1 MQYASE
7 IYEIQN
13 FTRDIGKLEF
23 NKEYISYKIYQL
35 YQPVQNND
43 MKRVKGF
50 QNSIQITL
58 RFHSQFLENL
68 NRENLI

>member
-1 MQYASE
+1 MLYASE

-23 NKEYISYKIYQL
+23 NKEYISHKIYQL
-35 YQPVQNND
+35 YQPFQNND